1 MMRNANR
8 TRAQQGGYALL
19 GTFFALAILVSIV
32 AMGMQLAARYTLQK
46 RAEIEGEALG
56 QFAVGLRGF
65 VAAAQANSS
74 LIPAGPQSGVNW
86 LKAPTC
92 GGLGSNPAQGYVP
105 CSYTGAT
112 FGRLYSTSFTY
123 VAATNQITV
132 RTSFSVSTPGNYNAQ
147 DAILMADRLVQT
159 ATSQQSLPN
168 NGMFYQAFANVPA
181 TASAPP
187 SGAAI
192 YNPGADA
199 GRVVALVNNAPSNDI
214 WLRTEGTNMM
224 LANLNMG
231 GMSIGNAR
239 DARFTGRVQVDNGMV
254 VTSGTTDLRGGL
266 VTPDI
271 ALTSV
276 GKAASQGI
284 YDARVLTG
292 AADYWINKPDC
303 SQAGGLPS
311 IYVGLQ
317 SSGTINAAGYRAD
330 ALYESRADVYDS
342 GGSWRIVP
350 VVRGTKFD
358 ISNNGTDLV
367 FSKSVVELSP
377 VDQRLVALIRC
388 K

>member
-19 GTFFALAILVSIV
+19 GTLFAIAILGSLV
-32 AMGMQLAARYTLQK
+32 AMGTRLAMRYTLQK
-46 RAEIEGEALG
+46 RAEVEGEALG

-74 LIPAGPQSGVNW
+74 LIPAGPQPGVNW

-105 CSYTGAT
+105 CSFTGAS
-112 FGRLYSTSFTY
+112 FGGLYTTSFTY
-123 VAATNQITV
+123 VAATNQITA
-132 RTSFSVSTPGNYNAQ
+132 RTSFSVATPGHYNSQ

-159 ATSQQSLPN
+159 ATSQQTLPN
-168 NGMFYQAFANVPA
+168 NGMFYQAFANVAA

-192 YNPGADA
+192 YNPGVNA
-199 GRVVALVNNAPSNDI
+199 GRVVALVNNAPSNDV
-214 WLRTEGTNMM
+214 WLRTDGTNQM

-239 DARFTGRVQVDNGMV
+239 DGRFTGRVQVDNGMV
-254 VTSGTTDLRGGL
+254 VTSGTTDLRGGT
-266 VTPDI
+266 VTTDI

-292 AADYWINKPDC
+292 AGDYWINKPDC

-317 SSGTINAAGYRAD
+317 SSGTVNAAGYRAD

-367 FSKSVVELSP
+367 FNKSIVEINP
-377 VDQRLVALIRC
+377 ADQRLVAFIRC

>member
-19 GTFFALAILVSIV
+19 GTLFALAILVSIV
-32 AMGMQLAARYTLQK
+32 AMGMQLATRYTLQK
-46 RAEIEGEALG
+46 RAEIEGVALG

-65 VAAAQANSS
+65 VAAAQADSS
-74 LIPAGPQSGVNW
+74 LIPAGPQAGVNW

-92 GGLGSNPAQGYVP
+92 GGLGSNPTQGYVP
-105 CSYTGAT
+105 CSFTGAT
-112 FGRLYSTSFTY
+112 FGKLYSTSFTY
-123 VAATNQITV
+123 VASTNQITV

-181 TASAPP
+181 TASGPP

-199 GRVVALVNNAPSNDI
+199 GRVVALVNNAPSNDV
-214 WLRTEGTNMM
+214 WLRTDGTNQMM
-224 LANLNMG
+224 ANLNMG

-239 DARFTGRVQVDNGMV
+239 DARFTGRVQVDSGMV

-266 VTPDI
+266 VTTDI

-317 SSGTINAAGYRAD
+317 SSGTINASGYRAD
-330 ALYESRADVYDS
+330 ALYEARADVYDS
-342 GGSWRIVP
+342 GGSWRVVP

-358 ISNNGTDLV
+358 ISNNGTDLI
-367 FSKSVVELSP
+367 FNKSVVELSP
-377 VDQRLVALIRC
+377 ADQRLVAFIRC